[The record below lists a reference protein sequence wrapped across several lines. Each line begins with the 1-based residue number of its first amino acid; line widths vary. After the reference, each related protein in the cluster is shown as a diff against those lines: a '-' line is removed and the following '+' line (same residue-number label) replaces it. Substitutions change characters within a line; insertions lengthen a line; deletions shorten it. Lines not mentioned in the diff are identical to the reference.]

1 MRPAPPLSAA
11 TVLAAALWQAV
22 RATPL
27 ADRAAPGLWWW
38 LDRFGAVE
46 SFACLLPIAAAGAIV
61 AALVQPASHV
71 RHARP
76 WAEAVTLAL
85 LVAGLLLP
93 VPIALL
99 VAAGP
104 LALCTKA
111 ARSVLACLSAA
122 TIVPLGG
129 PMALA
134 VAIWR
139 LSVALRLPPHA
150 NDNAPAGIRA

>member
-11 TVLAAALWQAV
+11 AALAVALWQVV
-22 RATPL
+22 RTTPL

-38 LDRFGAVE
+38 LDRIGAVE
-46 SFACLLPIAAAGAIV
+46 PFAYLLPIVAAGVVV
-61 AALVQPASHV
+61 AALVQPTMHV

-85 LVAGLLLP
+85 LVPGLLLP
-93 VPIALL
+93 VPVALL
-99 VAAGP
+99 VAAVP

-111 ARSVLACLSAA
+111 ARPVAIYLTTA
-122 TIVPLGG
+122 IVVPPVG
-129 PMALA
+129 PVALA
-134 VAIWR
+134 MAIWH

-150 NDNAPAGIRA
+150 NDNAPVAIRA